1 MIIKIIISVLFA
13 FIIVLSTLFY
23 LHNVYPDPNVI
34 SAEHPFFFQEFDPN
48 IKKIFII
55 GSSHVG
61 QINNTHIIE
70 NISKKYNYYSVYN
83 LAIAGDSPN
92 RREKLNQPIISL
104 KPEIIFY
111 GINYRDFLY
120 PYDKNIL
127 PDFKQITDEKIQ
139 IANIELKQINPK
151 SITLRAVLN
160 IFSPSGIFDKKN
172 EISIQNTPFF
182 KLENEHLIISDN
194 EDIQRLTETHKTSII
209 RISSSSYRVDSFEK
223 IISDFK
229 KNGIK
234 TVIFITP
241 VHQNYLELIPEK
253 EKDTFYSIL
262 ESISQKYDVKIY
274 DFSQNYVNEQVW
286 ENLTHLAYNKKSSV
300 YYDDL
305 SEMIILEI
313 EK

>member
-1 MIIKIIISVLFA
+1 
-13 FIIVLSTLFY
+13 
-23 LHNVYPDPNVI
+23 
-34 SAEHPFFFQEFDPN
+34 
-48 IKKIFII
+48 
-55 GSSHVG
+55 
-61 QINNTHIIE
+61 
-70 NISKKYNYYSVYN
+70 VYN
-83 LAIAGDSPN
+83 LAIAGDSPI

-111 GINYRDFLY
+111 GINYRDFFH

-127 PDFKQITDEKIQ
+127 PDFKQITDEKFKV
-139 IANIELKQINPK
+139 ANIELNSINPK

-160 IFSPSGIFDKKN
+160 IFSPVGIFDKKN
-172 EISIQNTPFF
+172 EISLQNAPFF
-182 KLENEHLIISDN
+182 ILGNEHLIISDN
-194 EDIQRLTETHKTSII
+194 EDIQRLTEAVDTTYI
-209 RISSSSYRVDSFEK
+209 RISSSSLRVDSFEK

-241 VHQNYLELIPEK
+241 LHQNYLELIPEK

-286 ENLTHLAYNKKSSV
+286 ENLTHLAYNKKSSD

-305 SEMIILEI
+305 AEMIILEI